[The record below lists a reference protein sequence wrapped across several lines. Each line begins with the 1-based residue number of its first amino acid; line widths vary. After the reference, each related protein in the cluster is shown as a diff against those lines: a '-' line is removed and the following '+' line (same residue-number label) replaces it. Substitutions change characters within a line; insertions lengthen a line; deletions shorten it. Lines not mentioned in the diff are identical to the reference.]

1 MTSRDEI
8 AQVVREVFHSTL
20 KVDPARLQPDTVLRD
35 ELALDSL
42 DMVEV
47 VYELEERFDVQI
59 PADRVGKISTFQEV
73 VDGLAEAIGATGE
86 AAGEG

>member
-1 MTSRDEI
+1 VRD
-8 AQVVREVFHSTL
+8 VFQSAL

-59 PADRVGKISTFQEV
+59 PEDRVGRISTFQEV
-73 VDGLAEAIGATGE
+73 VDGLAEALNAKGEPAGE
-86 AAGEG
+86 A

>member
-8 AQVVREVFHSTL
+8 AQAVREVFQAAL
-20 KVDPARLQPDTVLRD
+20 KVDPEKLRPDTVLRD

-59 PADRVGKISTFQEV
+59 PEDRVGRISTFQEV
-73 VDGLAEAIGATGE
+73 VDGLAEALNAKGEPAGE
-86 AAGEG
+86 A

>member
-1 MTSRDEI
+1 MTSKDEI
-8 AQVVREVFHSTL
+8 AQAVREVFESAL
-20 KVDPARLQPDTVLRD
+20 KVDPAKLRPDTVLRD

-59 PADRVGKISTFQEV
+59 PEDRVGKISTFQEI
-73 VDGLAEAIGATGE
+73 VDGLAEALGSTGSP
-86 AAGEG
+86 APDG

>member
-8 AQVVREVFHSTL
+8 AQAVREVFQAAL
-20 KVDPARLQPDTVLRD
+20 KVDPEKLQPDTVLRD

-59 PADRVGKISTFQEV
+59 PEDRVGRISTFQEV
-73 VDGLAEAIGATGE
+73 VDGLAEALNAKGEPAGE
-86 AAGEG
+86 A